1 MIAALPTDLTDGYVM
16 TNSARF
22 LALRLLPGE
31 DLLAS
36 LGACVAKNG
45 IKAGWIAGVVGS
57 LSQVAV
63 RFAGQP
69 DSTQLTGAFEIIA
82 LSGTLDAEGGHLHLS
97 VADSQG
103 NMCGGHVMP
112 GCIVRTTCELVI
124 GELEGVAFL
133 REPCP
138 LSGYNELVIIPLTL
152 DNESRT

>member
-1 MIAALPTDLTDGYVM
+1 M
-16 TNSARF
+16 TRPARF
-22 LALRLLPGE
+22 IALRLLPGE

-36 LGACVAKNG
+36 LNAFVTKNE

-57 LSQVAV
+57 LSQAAL

-69 DSTQLTGAFEIIA
+69 NSTQLTGAFEITA

-97 VADSQG
+97 VSDSQG
-103 NMCGGHVMP
+103 MMRGGHVMP

-124 GELEGVAFL
+124 GVLEGVAFQ

-138 LSGYNELVIIPLTL
+138 VSSYNELVIIPLTVN
-152 DNESRT
+152 NERPL